1 MDAARV
7 AFDIAKG
14 NLGKAMADGAA
25 AKVGAEEA
33 KKKLDEAMKAGR
45 EV

>member
-14 NLGKAMADGAA
+14 NLDKAMADGAA
-25 AKVGAEEA
+25 AKVRAEEA
-33 KKKLDEAMKAGR
+33 KKKLDEAIKAGR

>member
-1 MDAARV
+1 M

-14 NLGKAMADGAA
+14 NLDKAMADGAA
-25 AKVGAEEA
+25 AKVRAEEA
-33 KKKLDEAMKAGR
+33 KKKLDEAIKAGR